1 MMNEKLR
8 RCSNCGRFM
17 NRGYLLGLYYACS
30 DKCRNDIY
38 KKHDGVST
46 DEEAKI
52 LYLKDCYLL
61 SDEDVEGLTSEQIS
75 EKFKDHEISDDV
87 FYTEWV

>member
-38 KKHDGVST
+38 KKCDGVST

-61 SDEDVEGLTSEQIS
+61 SDEDIEGLTSEQIS
-75 EKFKDHEISDDV
+75 EKFKDCEISDDV
-87 FYTEWV
+87 FYTEWT